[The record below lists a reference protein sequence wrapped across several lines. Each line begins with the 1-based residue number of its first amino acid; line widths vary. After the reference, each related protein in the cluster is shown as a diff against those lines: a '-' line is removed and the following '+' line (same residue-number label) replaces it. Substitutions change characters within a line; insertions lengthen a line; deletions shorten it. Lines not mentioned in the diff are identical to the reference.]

1 MDDTSTYE
9 LLLIAATLLL
19 VAAGVYQV
27 SRKAWVGMLVVFA
40 AACVTLAFAA
50 AP

>member
-9 LLLIAATLLL
+9 ILLVAATLLL
-19 VAAGVYQV
+19 IAAGVYQV
-27 SRKAWVGMLVVFA
+27 SRKAWFGMLVTFA
-40 AACVTLAFAA
+40 AACVTLAFAV